1 MAEKKTNLHK
11 KSTPKKRQKI
21 LILKIK
27 KTISKNKTNYKKNKF
42 AKIH

>member
-1 MAEKKTNLHK
+1 MAEKKQTYIK
-11 KSTPKKRQKI
+11 KARQKKRQKI